1 MPRRAVC
8 TAVRALRST
17 GKVRWLTQLPRWRNE
32 KKKEGPIFWSG
43 PVLAGNNLWAVN
55 SEGTVY
61 RISTGEGAASEFTD
75 LKEPVSLAPVVANNT
90 LYILDDSGRITA
102 FR

>member
-1 MPRRAVC
+1 MDSARFGRISEEQTNKLVVKGC
-8 TAVRALRST
+8 QSRVWST
-17 GKVRWLTQLPRWRNE
+17 CKF
-32 KKKEGPIFWSG
+32 FWSG

-55 SEGTVY
+55 SEGKVY

-90 LYILDDSGRITA
+90 LYIFDDSGRITA